1 MGVGGGS
8 KEQEVPSSQQPYSV
22 LGGGG
27 RLGLR
32 RPYGDSLHWAK
43 FEDKELLISNKAE
56 YLSVMK

>member
-1 MGVGGGS
+1 MGVGGW
-8 KEQEVPSSQQPYSV
+8 QPGAGGAKFSAV
-22 LGGGG
+22 LFYLGRG